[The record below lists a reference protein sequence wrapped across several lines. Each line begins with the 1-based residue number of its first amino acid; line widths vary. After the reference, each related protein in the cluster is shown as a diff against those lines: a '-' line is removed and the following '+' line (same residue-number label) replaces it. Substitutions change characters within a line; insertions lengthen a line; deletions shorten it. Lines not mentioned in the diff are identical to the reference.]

1 MIVALMRDAKAELVR
16 IDSRGEAH
24 PIGTVASQRLRARE
38 GAYRMLPAP
47 GHVVFMRYTGEDGRR
62 DAEDGAIV
70 RLAGEVT
77 SPGALCDILALV
89 GQAGWRGELAVL
101 DGDDMRSV
109 FFDQGNVVGALTNV
123 EDERLGAV
131 LYRYGVIDA
140 DQRDRVMGLVKSGKR
155 FGEAA
160 IELGVL
166 KQDQI
171 FKYIG
176 KQVDEIVFAT
186 LTVADGTFFFLDGFD
201 ETRLV
206 SRHTVSAN
214 ALLMDGV
221 TRLDEMRYFRQKIPS
236 AEHVPVKN
244 DGRGNPDDE
253 FKVAFAAVDGRQNVG
268 DIGRSSGLGEFE
280 ITKQLYGLVQSGHV
294 AIHPPRAAGGPTAL
308 VAAANGALTAIFR
321 AAASGGH
328 VDEVRSGLASFAVG
342 AGVYDILFRN
352 AGPDE
357 SGALDADAVA
367 QNSHIVAGGS
377 EPDNILKQM
386 LHEYVA
392 FALFSAGA
400 ALGSS
405 AEAELTKQVGPALAS
420 LKPQG

>member
-1 MIVALMRDAKAELVR
+1 MRDGKAELVR

-24 PIGTVASQRLRARE
+24 PIGAVASQRLRARA

-47 GHVVFMRYTGEDGRR
+47 AHVVFMRYTGEDGRR

-77 SPGALCDILALV
+77 APGALCDVLALL
-89 GQAGWRGELAVL
+89 GQTGWRGELCVL
-101 DGDDMRSV
+101 DGDDVRSV
-109 FFDQGNVVGALTNV
+109 FFDQGNVVGAVTNV
-123 EDERLGAV
+123 EAERLGSV
-131 LYRYGVIDA
+131 LYRYGVIDGEA
-140 DQRDRVMGLVKSGKR
+140 RDRVMELVKAGKR

-171 FKYIG
+171 YASIS

-201 ETRLV
+201 EARLV

-214 ALLMDGV
+214 ALLMDAV
-221 TRLDEMRYFRQKIPS
+221 TRMDEMRYFRQKVPS

-244 DGRGNPDDE
+244 EGRGAPDLE
-253 FKVAFAAVDGRQNVG
+253 FKLTFDAADGKNSVG
-268 DIGRSSGLGEFE
+268 EIGRISGKGEFE
-280 ITKQLYGLVQSGHV
+280 ITKQVYGLVQSGHV
-294 AIHPPRAAGGPTAL
+294 SIHPPRAAGGPTSL
-308 VAAANGALTAIFR
+308 VAAANGALTAIYR
-321 AAASGGH
+321 AAAASGRAE
-328 VDEVRSGLASFAVG
+328 EVRSGLSSFAVG

-357 SGALDADAVA
+357 QGALDTEAVIH
-367 QNSHIVAGGS
+367 NSAIVAGGS
-377 EPDNILKQM
+377 DPDNMLKGM
-386 LHEYVA
+386 LHEYVS

-400 ALGSS
+400 ALGSA
-405 AEAELTKQVGPALAS
+405 AEAELSRQVGPALAS

>member
-1 MIVALMRDAKAELVR
+1 MRDGKSELVR

-24 PIGTVASQRLRARE
+24 PIGAIASQRLRAR
-38 GAYRMLPAP
+38 GGTFRMLPAP
-47 GHVVFMRYTGEDGRR
+47 DHVVFMRYTGEDGRR
-62 DAEDGAIV
+62 DADDGAVV

-77 SPGALCDILALV
+77 APGALCDVLALL
-89 GQAGWRGELAVL
+89 GQTGWRGELVVL
-101 DGDDMRSV
+101 GGDDVRSV
-109 FFDQGNVVGALTNV
+109 FFDQGNVVGAVTNV
-123 EDERLGAV
+123 EAERLGSV

-140 DQRDRVMGLVKSGKR
+140 DARDRIMAVVKDGKR
-155 FGEAA
+155 FGQAA

-171 FKYIG
+171 YASIS

-186 LTVADGTFFFLDGFD
+186 LTVSDGTFFFLDGFD
-201 ETRLV
+201 EARLV

-221 TRLDEMRYFRQKIPS
+221 TRMDEMRYFRQKLPS

-244 DGRGNPDDE
+244 DGRGAPDAE
-253 FKVAFAAVDGRQNVG
+253 FKVAFDAVDGKRSVG
-268 DIGRSSGLGEFE
+268 EIGRIAGLGEFE

-294 AIHPPRAAGGPTAL
+294 SIHPPRAAGGPTAL
-308 VAAANGALTAIFR
+308 VAAANGALTAIYR
-321 AAASGGH
+321 AAAAAGRD
-328 VDEVRSGLASFAVG
+328 DEVRSGLASFAIG

-352 AGPDE
+352 AGPDA
-357 SGALDADAVA
+357 SGALDAEAVA
-367 QNSHIVAGGS
+367 HNSAVVAGGS
-377 EPDNILKQM
+377 DPNNMLKQM

-400 ALGSS
+400 ALGSA
-405 AEAELTKQVGPALAS
+405 AEAELSKQVGPALAS
-420 LKPQG
+420 LKPQA

>member
-357 SGALDADAVA
+357 NGALDADAVA

>member
-1 MIVALMRDAKAELVR
+1 MRDGKAELVR

-24 PIGTVASQRLRARE
+24 PIGAIASQRLRARA

-47 GHVVFMRYTGEDGRR
+47 AHVVFMRYTGEDGRR

-77 SPGALCDILALV
+77 APGALCDVLALL
-89 GQAGWRGELAVL
+89 GQTGWRGELVVL
-101 DGDDMRSV
+101 DGDDVRSV
-109 FFDQGNVVGALTNV
+109 FFDRGNVVGAITNV
-123 EDERLGAV
+123 EEERLGSV
-131 LYRYGVIDA
+131 LYRYGVLDA
-140 DQRDRVMGLVKSGKR
+140 EARDRVMELVKSGKR

-171 FKYIG
+171 YAHIA

-186 LTVADGTFFFLDGFD
+186 LTVGDGTFFFLDNFD
-201 ETRLV
+201 EARLV

-221 TRLDEMRYFRQKIPS
+221 TRMDEMRYFRLKIPS
-236 AEHVPVKN
+236 IEHVPVKHEGRTPPELEFKPAFDAI
-244 DGRGNPDDE
+244 DGRSS
-253 FKVAFAAVDGRQNVG
+253 VG
-268 DIGRSSGLGEFE
+268 EIGRSCGLGEFE
-280 ITKQLYGLVQSGHV
+280 ITKQIYGLVQSGHV
-294 AIHPPRAAGGPTAL
+294 QIHPPRAAGGPSAL
-308 VAAANGALTAIFR
+308 VAAANGALTAIYR
-321 AAASGGH
+321 AAESAGRGA
-328 VDEVRSGLASFAVG
+328 EVRSGLSSFAVG
-342 AGVYDILFRN
+342 AGVYDMLFRN
-352 AGPDE
+352 AGPDA
-357 SGALDADAVA
+357 SGALDAEAVA
-367 QNSHIVAGGS
+367 HNSAVVAGGADT
-377 EPDNILKQM
+377 DNMLKQM
-386 LHEYVA
+386 LHEYVS

-405 AEAELTKQVGPALAS
+405 AEAELSRQVGPALNS

>member
-1 MIVALMRDAKAELVR
+1 MRDGKAELVR
-16 IDSRGEAH
+16 IDNRGEVH
-24 PIGTVASQRLRARE
+24 PIGNIAGQRLRART
-38 GAYRMLPAP
+38 GAYRMLPSPA
-47 GHVVFMRYTGEDGRR
+47 HVIFMRYTGEDGRR

-77 SPGALCDILALV
+77 APGALCDVLALL
-89 GQAGWRGELAVL
+89 GQTGWRGELVVL
-101 DGDDMRSV
+101 DGDDARSV
-109 FFDQGNVVGALTNV
+109 FFDQGNVVGAVTNV
-123 EDERLGAV
+123 EEERLGSV
-131 LYRYGVIDA
+131 LYRYGVIDGDA
-140 DQRDRVMGLVKSGKR
+140 RDRIMEQVKAGKR
-155 FGEAA
+155 FGAAA

-171 FKYIG
+171 YAYIS

-186 LTVADGTFFFLDGFD
+186 LTVGDGTFFFLDGFD
-201 ETRLV
+201 EARLV

-221 TRLDEMRYFRQKIPS
+221 TRMDEMRYFRQKIPS
-236 AEHVPVKN
+236 AEHVPVKGE
-244 DGRGNPDDE
+244 GRGAPEDE
-253 FKVAFAAVDGRQNVG
+253 YKVALDAVDSRSSVG
-268 DIGRSSGLGEFE
+268 EIGRVCGLGEFE

-294 AIHPPRAAGGPTAL
+294 SIHPPRAAGGPTAL
-308 VAAANGALTAIFR
+308 VAAANGALTAIYR
-321 AAASGGH
+321 AAANAGRAE
-328 VDEVRSGLASFAVG
+328 EVRSGLSSFAVG

-367 QNSHIVAGGS
+367 HNSAIVAGGS
-377 EPDNILKQM
+377 DPDNMLKGM
-386 LHEYVA
+386 LHEYVS

-400 ALGSS
+400 ALGSA
-405 AEAELTKQVGPALAS
+405 AEADLSRQVGPALAS

>member
-1 MIVALMRDAKAELVR
+1 MRDGKAELVR

-24 PIGTVASQRLRARE
+24 PIGAIAGQRMRARE

-47 GHVVFMRYTGEDGRR
+47 NHVVFMRYTGEDGRR

-77 SPGALCDILALV
+77 APGALCDILALV
-89 GQAGWRGELAVL
+89 GQAGWRGELVVL
-101 DGDDMRSV
+101 DGEDARSV
-109 FFDQGNVVGALTNV
+109 FFDQGNVVGGLTNV
-123 EDERLGAV
+123 EGERLGAV
-131 LYRYGVIDA
+131 LYRYGVIDEA
-140 DQRDRVMGLVKSGKR
+140 TRDRIMALVKSGKR

-186 LTVADGTFFFLDGFD
+186 LTVGDGTFFFLDGFD
-201 ETRLV
+201 EARLV
-206 SRHTVSAN
+206 SRHMVSAN

-221 TRLDEMRYFRQKIPS
+221 TRMDEMRYFRQKIPS
-236 AEHVPVKN
+236 AEHVPVRN
-244 DGRGNPDDE
+244 DGRGNPDEE
-253 FKVAFAAVDGRQNVG
+253 FKAAFDAIDGRKNVG

-280 ITKQLYGLVQSGHV
+280 ITKQVYGLVQSGHV
-294 AIHPPRAAGGPTAL
+294 AIHPPRAAGGPTSL

-321 AAASGGH
+321 AAAAGGH
-328 VDEVRSGLASFAVG
+328 ADEVRSGLSSFAVG

-357 SGALDADAVA
+357 NGALDAEAVA
-367 QNSHIVAGGS
+367 QNAHIVAGGAG
-377 EPDNILKQM
+377 PDNILKQM

>member
-1 MIVALMRDAKAELVR
+1 MRDGKAELVR

-24 PIGTVASQRLRARE
+24 PIGAVASQRLRARA

-47 GHVVFMRYTGEDGRR
+47 DHVVFMRYTGEDGRR
-62 DAEDGAIV
+62 DAEDGAVV

-77 SPGALCDILALV
+77 APGALCDVLALL
-89 GQAGWRGELAVL
+89 GQTGWRGELVVL
-101 DGDDMRSV
+101 DGDDVRSV
-109 FFDQGNVVGALTNV
+109 FFDQGNVVGAITNV
-123 EDERLGAV
+123 EEERLGSV
-131 LYRYGVIDA
+131 LYRYGVIDGDA
-140 DQRDRVMGLVKSGKR
+140 RDRIMAQVKEGKR
-155 FGEAA
+155 FGAAA

-171 FKYIG
+171 YASIS

-186 LTVADGTFFFLDGFD
+186 LTVSDGTFFFLDGFD
-201 ETRLV
+201 ESRLV

-221 TRLDEMRYFRQKIPS
+221 TRMDEMRYFRQKIPS

-244 DGRGNPDDE
+244 EGRGAPDDE
-253 FKVAFAAVDGRQNVG
+253 FKVAFDAIDGKSSVG
-268 DIGRSSGLGEFE
+268 DIGRVSGKGEFE
-280 ITKQLYGLVQSGHV
+280 ITKQVYGLVQSGHV
-294 AIHPPRAAGGPTAL
+294 SIHPPRAAGGPTAL
-308 VAAANGALTAIFR
+308 VAAANGALEAIYR
-321 AAASGGH
+321 AAANAGRAE
-328 VDEVRSGLASFAVG
+328 EVRSGLSSFAVG

-357 SGALDADAVA
+357 NGALDAEAVA
-367 QNSHIVAGGS
+367 HNSAIVAGGS
-377 EPDNILKQM
+377 DPDNMLKGM

-400 ALGSS
+400 ALGSA
-405 AEAELTKQVGPALAS
+405 AEAELTRQVGPALAS